1 MDLQLRNKVALISG
15 GSKGI
20 GFSTARAFAKEGCNL
35 AICSRNEA
43 EVREA
48 KEELEEFGVRVI
60 AVQADVCQPEST
72 ESFVEQSAKEFGR
85 IDFLVNNVGGGI
97 GGSSILSTTDDDWIS
112 TFELN
117 LFQVI
122 RLIRTVVPYVSSSK
136 GGAIV
141 NVSSIS
147 GWLPQLA
154 GSPQYGAAKAA
165 LIFLTERIALELVGC
180 NIRVNTVSPS
190 SIQNTRG
197 WDQFKHQN
205 PESFANYVKNGFP
218 MGRLGYPEEIADV
231 IVYLCSPRANWINGR
246 HIPVDGLEQPVP
258 VAERRPW

>member
-20 GFSTARAFAKEGCNL
+20 GFSTAKAFAKEGCNL
-35 AICSRNEA
+35 AICSRNET
-43 EVREA
+43 EVRDA
-48 KEELEEFGVRVI
+48 KEELERIGIKVI
-60 AVQADVCQPEST
+60 AVRADGCDPESAKT
-72 ESFVEQSAKEFGR
+72 FVDKTANQFGR

-97 GGSSILSTTDDDWIS
+97 GGSTVVSTSDDDWIS

-122 RLIRTVVPYVSSSK
+122 RLTRLFVPYVSPVN

-147 GWLPQLA
+147 GWLPQLS

-165 LIFLTERIALELVGC
+165 LIFLTERIALEVVGDKK
-180 NIRVNTVSPS
+180 
-190 SIQNTRG
+190 IQVIKVVRG
-197 WDQFKHQN
+197 IT
-205 PESFANYVKNGFP
+205 S
-218 MGRLGYPEEIADV
+218 LGLKEAKA
-231 IVYLCSPRANWINGR
+231 L
-246 HIPVDGLEQPVP
+246 VDGAPNAVKEGVGKDEADQI
-258 VAERRPW
+258 

>member
-1 MDLQLRNKVALISG
+1 MDLQLRYKVALISG

-20 GFSTARAFAKEGCNL
+20 GFSTAKAFAKEGCNL
-35 AICSRNEA
+35 GICSRNET

-48 KEELEEFGVRVI
+48 KEELEKLGVKVI
-60 AVQADVCQPEST
+60 AIRADVYDPESAKT
-72 ESFVEQSAKEFGR
+72 FVDETAKQFGR
-85 IDFLVNNVGGGI
+85 VDFLVNNVGGGV
-97 GGSSILSTTDDDWIS
+97 GGPTVVSTSDDDWIS

-122 RLIRTVVPYVSSSK
+122 RLIRLFVPYVSSIN

-147 GWLPQLA
+147 GWLPQLS

-165 LIFLTERIALELVGC
+165 LIFLTERIALELVGDK
-180 NIRVNTVSPS
+180 IRVNTVSPS

-197 WDQFKHQN
+197 EN
-205 PESFANYVKNGFP
+205 
-218 MGRLGYPEEIADV
+218 I
-231 IVYLCSPRANWINGR
+231 
-246 HIPVDGLEQPVP
+246 
-258 VAERRPW
+258 

>member
-20 GFSTARAFAKEGCNL
+20 GFSTAKAFAKEGFNL
-35 AICSRNEA
+35 PICSRNET
-43 EVREA
+43 EVLYA
-48 KEELEEFGVRVI
+48 KEELERIVIKVI
-60 AVQADVCQPEST
+60 AVRADVCDPESAKT
-72 ESFVEQSAKEFGR
+72 FVDKTANQFGR

-97 GGSSILSTTDDDWIS
+97 GGSTVVSTSDDDWIS

-122 RLIRTVVPYVSSSK
+122 RLTRLFVPYVSPVN

-147 GWLPQLA
+147 GWLPQLS

-165 LIFLTERIALELVGC
+165 LIFLTERIALELVGHK
-180 NIRVNTVSPS
+180 IRVNTVSPS
-190 SIQNTRG
+190 SIQHTRG
-197 WDQFKHQN
+197 WDQFKNQN

-231 IVYLCSPRANWINGR
+231 IVYPR
-246 HIPVDGLEQPVP
+246 EQAGIV
-258 VAERRPW
+258 RWT